1 MTATHQKELLALI
14 LDATDDIP
22 VIGLDPDGT
31 IVRWTPGA
39 SSALGHEPTNVLA
52 RHVSELYSEEDV
64 ARGVPQEDLRMAAER
79 GLSVRDRWIRRA
91 DGTRF
96 WGRALIRSRL
106 DGNGRVAGF
115 VKVTCD
121 LSHQLEV
128 IRALSATDQRL
139 AALVELAMEAIV
151 STDEN
156 GLIVLFNRG
165 AERMFGYER
174 DEVLGTP
181 LRRLLPERF
190 RDVHDRYV
198 REFRTGRFETGRMAE
213 GRVVTALAKGGRE
226 FPVEAS
232 ISKLELD
239 GGAILSVILRD
250 ASERVA
256 VERSLREREARARQ
270 LADALPF
277 PVHYLDR
284 ELKHV
289 FANDAAAS
297 WLGRSVESMQGLSL
311 RTVARAVGSDPTFEM
326 LLPDLEAALSG
337 EQRRFVGRVRD
348 RRGVVRDVE
357 ILAVPSRDETGA
369 VDGCYVLTLDRTEER
384 RGENAQTMLAAVSQM
399 LGASLDADLSLASAV
414 RLALTGFADDCA
426 AYVEDDGG
434 AVRRFR
440 AGGAACQT
448 DIAGVEIRELP
459 TAVAQVLAD
468 MQTRSFSETGDRS
481 TCVAAPIPCTERRG
495 GALLFRW
502 VPPFDIGAHEVELA
516 RELGQRL
523 AAAIDRIELAR
534 RSSEAVRARDWLL
547 HKVTHDLGNPVASIV
562 MVADRLLRTA
572 PDADRRTRSRGLLE
586 GVKQQS
592 EEMRLI
598 IEELL
603 DATALRT
610 GLARVS
616 AHPVSPASVLRRAAS
631 LLQPIAEQRGIEVV
645 VEAAEGMGRVT
656 ADANRLRHGLT
667 ALLTDQIGWCEVGD
681 SYASPLP
688 LTGARSSSRSR
699 GRARICR
706 PTRSSDGSSGRRPAP
721 GSTRGARACRF

>member
-1 MTATHQKELLALI
+1 
-14 LDATDDIP
+14 
-22 VIGLDPDGT
+22 
-31 IVRWTPGA
+31 
-39 SSALGHEPTNVLA
+39 
-52 RHVSELYSEEDV
+52 
-64 ARGVPQEDLRMAAER
+64 
-79 GLSVRDRWIRRA
+79 
-91 DGTRF
+91 
-96 WGRALIRSRL
+96 
-106 DGNGRVAGF
+106 
-115 VKVTCD
+115 
-121 LSHQLEV
+121 
-128 IRALSATDQRL
+128 
-139 AALVELAMEAIV
+139 
-151 STDEN
+151 
-156 GLIVLFNRG
+156 
-165 AERMFGYER
+165 
-174 DEVLGTP
+174 
-181 LRRLLPERF
+181 
-190 RDVHDRYV
+190 
-198 REFRTGRFETGRMAE
+198 
-213 GRVVTALAKGGRE
+213 
-226 FPVEAS
+226 
-232 ISKLELD
+232 
-239 GGAILSVILRD
+239 
-250 ASERVA
+250 
-256 VERSLREREARARQ
+256 
-270 LADALPF
+270 
-277 PVHYLDR
+277 
-284 ELKHV
+284 
-289 FANDAAAS
+289 
-297 WLGRSVESMQGLSL
+297 
-311 RTVARAVGSDPTFEM
+311 
-326 LLPDLEAALSG
+326 
-337 EQRRFVGRVRD
+337 
-348 RRGVVRDVE
+348 
-357 ILAVPSRDETGA
+357 
-369 VDGCYVLTLDRTEER
+369 VLTLDRTEER

-681 SYASPLP
+681 CVRIAASADRGEVVFEITGPGPDLSADEIERRLERTAPGPGVDEGGPSLP
-688 LTGARSSSRSR
+688 LLIGTEIIRAHGGRVRVVGA
-699 GRARICR
+699 
-706 PTRSSDGSSGRRPAP
+706 PDGAI
-721 GSTRGARACRF
+721 TYRFTLPSAL